1 MLQLV
6 YVFECRSEAV
16 GRVRLGGNLYLVAAV
31 FISILLQLMV
41 ICTFLGKV
49 FQTVS
54 LGWFHWVLILVV
66 VFYRRWCSGFCL
78 GRNNNFA
85 RNGQELGV
93 WRRITV
99 SRAKCLFSGNN
110 GVRRKMRSMTGYG
123 RGEGMWE
130 GEHFQVEVRSLN
142 HRYLECSIQIPKQY
156 SYLQEKIRSTVQRYV
171 TRGRVE
177 VNVSALGEK
186 SEAKEVRVDKDLAL
200 AYYNALKELSN
211 YLQLDLEVDIKA
223 IADFPDVFL
232 VEEKEP
238 DQENSQRALE
248 IALTAA
254 LEDLVAMRAAEGEK
268 LQEDII
274 HRIAIIEQVI
284 KDIEERAP
292 QVVVEYRNGLKQRM
306 ENF

>member
-1 MLQLV
+1 
-6 YVFECRSEAV
+6 
-16 GRVRLGGNLYLVAAV
+16 
-31 FISILLQLMV
+31 
-41 ICTFLGKV
+41 
-49 FQTVS
+49 
-54 LGWFHWVLILVV
+54 
-66 VFYRRWCSGFCL
+66 
-78 GRNNNFA
+78 
-85 RNGQELGV
+85 
-93 WRRITV
+93 
-99 SRAKCLFSGNN
+99 
-110 GVRRKMRSMTGYG
+110 
-123 RGEGMWE
+123 
-130 GEHFQVEVRSLN
+130 
-142 HRYLECSIQIPKQY
+142 
-156 SYLQEKIRSTVQRYV
+156 
-171 TRGRVE
+171 
-177 VNVSALGEK
+177 
-186 SEAKEVRVDKDLAL
+186 LAL

-306 ENF
+306 EKFLAGEIEEGRLLTEVAYFAEKANINEELVRMFSHIDLFRSTLKEEGAIGRKLDFILQEMYREINTIGSKAGDTAIARAVVEVKSELEKIREQVQNIE

>member
-1 MLQLV
+1 M
-6 YVFECRSEAV
+6 
-16 GRVRLGGNLYLVAAV
+16 
-31 FISILLQLMV
+31 
-41 ICTFLGKV
+41 
-49 FQTVS
+49 
-54 LGWFHWVLILVV
+54 
-66 VFYRRWCSGFCL
+66 
-78 GRNNNFA
+78 
-85 RNGQELGV
+85 
-93 WRRITV
+93 
-99 SRAKCLFSGNN
+99 
-110 GVRRKMRSMTGYG
+110 RRKMRSMTGYG

-142 HRYLECSIQIPKQY
+142 HRYLECSIKIPKQY

-177 VNVSALGEK
+177 VNVSALDEK

-306 ENF
+306 EKFLAGEIEEGRLLTEVAYFAEKANINEELVRMFSHIDLFRSTLKEEGAIGRKLDFILQEMYREINTIGSKAGDTAIARAVVEVKSELEKIREQVQNIE

>member
-1 MLQLV
+1 
-6 YVFECRSEAV
+6 
-16 GRVRLGGNLYLVAAV
+16 
-31 FISILLQLMV
+31 
-41 ICTFLGKV
+41 
-49 FQTVS
+49 
-54 LGWFHWVLILVV
+54 
-66 VFYRRWCSGFCL
+66 
-78 GRNNNFA
+78 
-85 RNGQELGV
+85 
-93 WRRITV
+93 
-99 SRAKCLFSGNN
+99 
-110 GVRRKMRSMTGYG
+110 MTGYG

-142 HRYLECSIQIPKQY
+142 HRYLECSIKIPKQY

-306 ENF
+306 EKFLAGEIEEGRLLTEVAYFAEKANINEELVRMFSHIDLFRSTLKEEGAIGRKLDFILQEMYREINTIGSKAGDTAIARAVVEVKSELEKIREQVQNIE

>member
-1 MLQLV
+1 
-6 YVFECRSEAV
+6 
-16 GRVRLGGNLYLVAAV
+16 
-31 FISILLQLMV
+31 
-41 ICTFLGKV
+41 
-49 FQTVS
+49 
-54 LGWFHWVLILVV
+54 
-66 VFYRRWCSGFCL
+66 
-78 GRNNNFA
+78 
-85 RNGQELGV
+85 
-93 WRRITV
+93 
-99 SRAKCLFSGNN
+99 
-110 GVRRKMRSMTGYG
+110 MTGYG

-142 HRYLECSIQIPKQY
+142 HRYLECSIKIPKQY

-306 ENF
+306 EKFLAGEIEEGRLLTEVAYFAEKANINEELVRMFSHIDLFRSTLKEEGPLGASWILYCRKCTGK

>member
-1 MLQLV
+1 
-6 YVFECRSEAV
+6 
-16 GRVRLGGNLYLVAAV
+16 
-31 FISILLQLMV
+31 
-41 ICTFLGKV
+41 
-49 FQTVS
+49 
-54 LGWFHWVLILVV
+54 
-66 VFYRRWCSGFCL
+66 
-78 GRNNNFA
+78 
-85 RNGQELGV
+85 
-93 WRRITV
+93 
-99 SRAKCLFSGNN
+99 
-110 GVRRKMRSMTGYG
+110 MTGYG

-142 HRYLECSIQIPKQY
+142 HRYLECSIKIPKQY
-156 SYLQEKIRSTVQRYV
+156 SYLQEKICSTVQRYV

-306 ENF
+306 EKFLAGEIEEGRLLTEVAYFAEKANINEELVRMFSHIDLFRSTLKEEGAIGRKLDFILQEMYREINTIGSKAGDTAIARAVVEVKSELEKIREQVQNIE

>member
-1 MLQLV
+1 
-6 YVFECRSEAV
+6 
-16 GRVRLGGNLYLVAAV
+16 
-31 FISILLQLMV
+31 
-41 ICTFLGKV
+41 
-49 FQTVS
+49 
-54 LGWFHWVLILVV
+54 
-66 VFYRRWCSGFCL
+66 
-78 GRNNNFA
+78 
-85 RNGQELGV
+85 
-93 WRRITV
+93 
-99 SRAKCLFSGNN
+99 
-110 GVRRKMRSMTGYG
+110 MTGYG

-142 HRYLECSIQIPKQY
+142 HRYLECSIKIPKQY

-306 ENF
+306 EKFLAGEIEEGRLLTEVAYFAEKANINEELVRMFSHIDLFRSTLKEEGAIGRKLDFILQEMYREINTIGSKAGDTAIARAVVEVKSELEKIKEQVQNIE

>member
-1 MLQLV
+1 
-6 YVFECRSEAV
+6 
-16 GRVRLGGNLYLVAAV
+16 
-31 FISILLQLMV
+31 
-41 ICTFLGKV
+41 
-49 FQTVS
+49 
-54 LGWFHWVLILVV
+54 
-66 VFYRRWCSGFCL
+66 
-78 GRNNNFA
+78 
-85 RNGQELGV
+85 
-93 WRRITV
+93 
-99 SRAKCLFSGNN
+99 
-110 GVRRKMRSMTGYG
+110 
-123 RGEGMWE
+123 
-130 GEHFQVEVRSLN
+130 
-142 HRYLECSIQIPKQY
+142 
-156 SYLQEKIRSTVQRYV
+156 
-171 TRGRVE
+171 
-177 VNVSALGEK
+177 
-186 SEAKEVRVDKDLAL
+186 L

-306 ENF
+306 EKFLAGEIEEGRLLTEVAYFAEKANINEELVRMFSHIDLFRSTLKEEGAIGRKLDFILQEMYREINTIGSKAGDTAIARAVVEVKSELEKIREQVQNIE

>member
-1 MLQLV
+1 
-6 YVFECRSEAV
+6 
-16 GRVRLGGNLYLVAAV
+16 
-31 FISILLQLMV
+31 
-41 ICTFLGKV
+41 
-49 FQTVS
+49 
-54 LGWFHWVLILVV
+54 
-66 VFYRRWCSGFCL
+66 
-78 GRNNNFA
+78 
-85 RNGQELGV
+85 
-93 WRRITV
+93 
-99 SRAKCLFSGNN
+99 
-110 GVRRKMRSMTGYG
+110 MTGYG

-142 HRYLECSIQIPKQY
+142 HRYLECSIKIPKQY

-177 VNVSALGEK
+177 VNVSALDEK

-306 ENF
+306 EKFLAGEIEEGRLLTEVAYFAEKANINEELVRMFSHIDLFRSTLKEEGAIGRKLDFILQEMYREINTIGSKAGDTAIARAVVEVKSELEKIREQVQNIE

>member
-1 MLQLV
+1 M
-6 YVFECRSEAV
+6 
-16 GRVRLGGNLYLVAAV
+16 
-31 FISILLQLMV
+31 
-41 ICTFLGKV
+41 T
-49 FQTVS
+49 
-54 LGWFHWVLILVV
+54 
-66 VFYRRWCSGFCL
+66 
-78 GRNNNFA
+78 
-85 RNGQELGV
+85 
-93 WRRITV
+93 RI
-99 SRAKCLFSGNN
+99 
-110 GVRRKMRSMTGYG
+110 
-123 RGEGMWE
+123 
-130 GEHFQVEVRSLN
+130 
-142 HRYLECSIQIPKQY
+142 
-156 SYLQEKIRSTVQRYV
+156 
-171 TRGRVE
+171 
-177 VNVSALGEK
+177 
-186 SEAKEVRVDKDLAL
+186 L

-306 ENF
+306 EKFLAGEIEEGRLLTEVAYFAEKANINEELVRMFSHIDLFRSTLKEEGAIGRKLDFILQEMYREINTIGSKAGDTAIARAVVEVKSELEKIREQVQNIE

>member
-1 MLQLV
+1 
-6 YVFECRSEAV
+6 
-16 GRVRLGGNLYLVAAV
+16 
-31 FISILLQLMV
+31 
-41 ICTFLGKV
+41 
-49 FQTVS
+49 
-54 LGWFHWVLILVV
+54 
-66 VFYRRWCSGFCL
+66 
-78 GRNNNFA
+78 
-85 RNGQELGV
+85 
-93 WRRITV
+93 
-99 SRAKCLFSGNN
+99 
-110 GVRRKMRSMTGYG
+110 MTGYG

-142 HRYLECSIQIPKQY
+142 HRYLECSIKIPKQY

-238 DQENSQRALE
+238 EQENSQRALE

-306 ENF
+306 EKFLAGEIEEGRLLTEVAYFAEKANINEELVRMFSHIDLFRSTLKEEGAIGRKLDFILQEMYREINTIGSKAGDTAIARAVVEVKSELEKIREQVQNIE

>member
-1 MLQLV
+1 
-6 YVFECRSEAV
+6 
-16 GRVRLGGNLYLVAAV
+16 
-31 FISILLQLMV
+31 
-41 ICTFLGKV
+41 
-49 FQTVS
+49 
-54 LGWFHWVLILVV
+54 
-66 VFYRRWCSGFCL
+66 
-78 GRNNNFA
+78 
-85 RNGQELGV
+85 
-93 WRRITV
+93 
-99 SRAKCLFSGNN
+99 
-110 GVRRKMRSMTGYG
+110 MRSMTGYG

-142 HRYLECSIQIPKQY
+142 HRYLECSIKIPKQY

-177 VNVSALGEK
+177 VNVSALDEK

-306 ENF
+306 EKFLAGEIEEGRLLTEVAYFAEKANINEELVRMFSHIDLFRSTLKEEGAIGRKLDFILQEMYREINTIGSKAGDTAIARAVVEVKSELEKIREQVQNIE

>member
-1 MLQLV
+1 
-6 YVFECRSEAV
+6 
-16 GRVRLGGNLYLVAAV
+16 
-31 FISILLQLMV
+31 
-41 ICTFLGKV
+41 
-49 FQTVS
+49 
-54 LGWFHWVLILVV
+54 
-66 VFYRRWCSGFCL
+66 
-78 GRNNNFA
+78 
-85 RNGQELGV
+85 
-93 WRRITV
+93 
-99 SRAKCLFSGNN
+99 
-110 GVRRKMRSMTGYG
+110 MRSMTGYG

-142 HRYLECSIQIPKQY
+142 HRYLECSIKIPKQY

-177 VNVSALGEK
+177 VNVSALDEK

-306 ENF
+306 EKFLAGEIEEGRLLTEVAYFAEKANINEELVRMFSPIDLFRSTLKEEGAIGRKLDFILQEMYREINTIGSKAGDTAIARAVVEVKSELEKIREQVQNIE